1 MNLKPTYLSH
11 HEANKGDSVY
21 MEGFNAGPEEEC
33 PYEFNEANGILLARL
48 SAKETLSEE
57 DLTEL
62 TRLRELLD
70 KTPWTRWMD
79 GQDVAE
85 AIKE

>member
-1 MNLKPTYLSH
+1 MNLKALYLSH
-11 HEANKGDSVY
+11 HEANKEDPVY
-21 MEGFNAGPEEEC
+21 MEGFNAGPGAEC
-33 PYEFNEANGILLARL
+33 PYEFDEANGILLARL
-48 SAKETLSEE
+48 SVKETLSEE
-57 DLTEL
+57 ELTEL

-85 AIKE
+85 EIKE